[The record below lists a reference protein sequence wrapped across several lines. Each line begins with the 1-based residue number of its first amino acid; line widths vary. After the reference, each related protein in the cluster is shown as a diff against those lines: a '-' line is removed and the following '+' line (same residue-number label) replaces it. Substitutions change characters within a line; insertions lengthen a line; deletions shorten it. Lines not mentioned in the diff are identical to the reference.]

1 MFDNIRCVA
10 VDFDGT
16 LFEEDYPNIGAPLL
30 RTIEYVKKLKAAGI
44 ELILY
49 TNREGKLLEEALS
62 ACKEYGIEFDA
73 VNENL
78 KCRTEMY
85 GNDCRKIGADMYIDD
100 KAINP
105 NIDPILLSDI
115 VYYTCCKEDSSDET
129 YGIPAHVEDDAKWV
143 DSVGG
148 IHEDGCGWA
157 PNGDFCGECSN
168 KTCENC
174 FVWNRKVNV
183 EQ

>member
-1 MFDNIRCVA
+1 MFDHIRCVA

-78 KCRTEMY
+78 PEIIGRFGTES
-85 GNDCRKIGADMYIDD
+85 RKIFADIYVDD
-100 KAINP
+100 KATSP
-105 NIDPILLSDI
+105 RE
-115 VYYTCCKEDSSDET
+115 VKE
-129 YGIPAHVEDDAKWV
+129 
-143 DSVGG
+143 
-148 IHEDGCGWA
+148 
-157 PNGDFCGECSN
+157 
-168 KTCENC
+168 
-174 FVWNRKVNV
+174 
-183 EQ
+183 

>member
-1 MFDNIRCVA
+1 
-10 VDFDGT
+10 
-16 LFEEDYPNIGAPLL
+16 
-30 RTIEYVKKLKAAGI
+30 
-44 ELILY
+44 
-49 TNREGKLLEEALS
+49 
-62 ACKEYGIEFDA
+62 
-73 VNENL
+73 
-78 KCRTEMY
+78 
-85 GNDCRKIGADMYIDD
+85 MYIDD

-129 YGIPAHVEDDAKWV
+129 YSIPAHVEDDAKWV